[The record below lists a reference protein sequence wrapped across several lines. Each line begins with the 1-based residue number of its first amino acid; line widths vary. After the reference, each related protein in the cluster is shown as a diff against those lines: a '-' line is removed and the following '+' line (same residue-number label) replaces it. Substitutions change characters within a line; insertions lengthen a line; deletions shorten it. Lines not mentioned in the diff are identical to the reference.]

1 MGGSGGQLYERCV
14 VGDLFSLDLLGAFIG
29 VLFIDLILSGDN
41 AVVIALAVRNLQG
54 NVRRRAI
61 QLGVAAAIG
70 LRIIFAFIVSFL
82 VQIPLLQVVGGL
94 LLIYISWQLVKP
106 EDEESDVE
114 AGSGLWQSVRI
125 IAVADAVM
133 SLDNVIAL
141 VAISRNPEGEPR
153 VWLVALGI
161 ALTIPIIMFGA
172 TILSNLM
179 DRFPVIVYAG
189 AALLVYVAVELMFDD
204 KLGVVQSFAHATE
217 GYHAITALAAAVI
230 FTAIAFFVNRR
241 REANTP

>member
-1 MGGSGGQLYERCV
+1 VEGI
-14 VGDLFSLDLLGAFIG
+14 FSLDLLGAFIG

-70 LRIIFAFIVSFL
+70 LRIIFAFVVSFL

-106 EDEESDVE
+106 EDEEAEVE
-114 AGSGLWQSVRI
+114 AGSELWQSVRI

-161 ALTIPIIMFGA
+161 ALTIPIIMYGA

-204 KLGVVQSFAHATE
+204 RLGVVQSFAHATE
-217 GYHAITALAAAVI
+217 GYHQITAVAAAAI
-230 FTAIAFFVNRR
+230 FTVIAFFFNRR
-241 REANTP
+241 HGANTA

>member
-1 MGGSGGQLYERCV
+1 MEGI
-14 VGDLFSLDLLGAFIG
+14 FSLDLLGAFIG

-106 EDEESDVE
+106 EEEEADIE
-114 AGSGLWQSVRI
+114 AGSGLWQSVKI

-141 VAISRNPEGEPR
+141 VAISRNPEGDPR

-204 KLGVVQSFAHATE
+204 RLGVVQSFAHATE
-217 GYHAITALAAAVI
+217 GYHKITALAIAAI

-241 REANTP
+241 HETGTA